1 MDIETL
7 EAPDPQPSF
16 RGYTH
21 AELESHFNLIRPALH
36 WKAPI
41 EAVVPPN
48 ADLNGIESAIIYFTG
63 SSGEFIKRGNAVVV
77 IAPGYWA
84 MQE

>member
-1 MDIETL
+1 METEPL
-7 EAPDPQPSF
+7 EAPDPQPTF

-21 AELESHFNLIRPALH
+21 AVLESQFNLIRPELH

-41 EAVVPPN
+41 EAEVPPN
-48 ADLNGIESAIIYFTG
+48 ADFNCIEAAIIYFTG
-63 SSGEFIKRGNAVVV
+63 SSGEFIKDGGKTLV

>member
-21 AELESHFNLIRPALH
+21 AELESHFNLIRPALN